1 MFVDLLRFF
10 FFFLLLLYVCLIG
23 VMFEFELG
31 IL

>member
-1 MFVDLLRFF
+1 MFVDLLRSFF
-10 FFFLLLLYVCLIG
+10 FSFFLCVCLIG